1 MLDETRIGAISPNPS
16 QALVDEELLR
26 LAGAR
31 VFARSSRAVRFLRY
45 LVSRTLAR
53 DGAALR
59 EMALGVEIFHRSA
72 EHFDPQADSIV
83 RVEARR
89 LRHKLARYYADEG
102 ADARLQ
108 FVLPVGSYAV
118 QFLLRTMSA
127 LDDTPRSSVAV
138 VEFLNL
144 AAASQAPR
152 VAGLTRDIT
161 GALARLKGIRV
172 VAFHESAPT
181 DADRRR
187 IARLLATA
195 TVLHGSVA
203 HRDDAVT
210 ISLELIRA
218 QDGSVLWSREE
229 TVATEAATR
238 LIETLARSV
247 VTALHRDAEARQL
260 RRITLSGSAPYVR
273 GPADGQA
280 RDYLHRAFWCLR
292 TPSIESTHN
301 AVRLLERCLA
311 LGEDATAFA
320 ALGYALVRLVG
331 LNALPAQ
338 TAMEAARRAVHSALA
353 LDPENGSAHA
363 TAGTIAHT
371 YDRDWPRA
379 EASLLSALRFDPGR
393 ADAHSRYGWSLMVNA
408 RFAEAQASYDEAR
421 KLDPIDLTLRTHQA
435 LIWLYER
442 DYERAAAE
450 LALVR
455 EIDPQRLV
463 AAALQAAL
471 YLYSGRWR
479 QGRDAY
485 KEMAHRF
492 PGLSISHCGLAQA
505 HALLGERES
514 ALAELSWLRQ
524 AHELGQAPP
533 YQLAMVH
540 ARLATSSPGVGDATQ
555 ALDSAFAALQLSAG
569 TRDFNFVCT
578 AVDPAFDVLRLDPR
592 FNALLTHHGLG
603 HLARGVMP
611 AQDAHV

>member
-1 MLDETRIGAISPNPS
+1 MLDETRIGAVSPNPS

-26 LAGAR
+26 LAAAR
-31 VFARSSRAVRFLRY
+31 VFARSSRAVRFLRH

-72 EHFDPQADSIV
+72 EHFDPQTDSIV

-89 LRHKLARYYADEG
+89 LRQKLARYYADEG

-108 FVLPVGSYAV
+108 FDLPVGSYAV
-118 QFLLRTMSA
+118 QFRLRTVCG

-138 VEFLNL
+138 VEFVNRS
-144 AAASQAPR
+144 ASSQTPR
-152 VAGLTRDIT
+152 VAGLARDIT

-172 VAFHESAPT
+172 VAYREIAPT

-187 IARLLATA
+187 VARLLATA

-203 HRDDAVT
+203 YGDDVVT
-210 ISLELIRA
+210 MSLELMRA
-218 QDGSVLWSREE
+218 DDGSVVWSREE
-229 TVATEAATR
+229 TVSTEAATR

-247 VTALHRDAEARQL
+247 VHALHRDAQARQL
-260 RRITLSGSAPYVR
+260 RRVTLSGSAPYVR
-273 GPADGQA
+273 GPTDGRA
-280 RDYLHRAFWCLR
+280 RDDLHRAFWCLR
-292 TPSIESTHN
+292 TPSIESTEN
-301 AVRLLERCLA
+301 AVRLLERCLSH
-311 LGEDATAFA
+311 GDDATAFA

-331 LNALPAQ
+331 LNARPAR
-338 TAMEAARRAVHSALA
+338 TAMEAARSAVGSALA

-363 TAGTIAHT
+363 TMGTIAHT
-371 YDRDWPRA
+371 YDHDWPRA

-421 KLDPIDLTLRTHQA
+421 RLDPIDLTLRTHQA

-455 EIDPQRLV
+455 EVDPQRLV

-479 QGRDAY
+479 QGREAY
-485 KEMAHRF
+485 LEMTHRF

-505 HALLGERES
+505 YALLGERGP
-514 ALAELSWLRQ
+514 ALAELSWLRR
-524 AHELGQAPP
+524 AHEAGQAPP

-540 ARLATSSPGVGDATQ
+540 ARLAMSSPDA
-555 ALDSAFAALQLSAG
+555 ADAVHAMDRAFAALQLSAD

-578 AVDPAFDVLRLDPR
+578 AVDPAFDVLRLDSR
-592 FNALLTHHGLG
+592 FNALLTNHGLG
-603 HLARGVMP
+603 HLARGAAP
-611 AQDAHV
+611 THDARV